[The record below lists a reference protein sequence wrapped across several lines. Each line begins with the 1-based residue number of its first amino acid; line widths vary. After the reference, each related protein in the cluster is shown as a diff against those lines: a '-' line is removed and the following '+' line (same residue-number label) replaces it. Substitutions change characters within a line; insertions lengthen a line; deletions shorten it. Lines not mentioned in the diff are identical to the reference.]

1 MNNKMYKRKMTLTFL
16 GIHIAI
22 NLLVLLIYGTNHPLS
37 HVLRGF
43 PILAKIAVT
52 SLLVFV
58 VYAIFG
64 YFAVLFKRTIDD
76 IEGGIDFAS
85 ILLISILALVFCILF
100 GLMFLP
106 KPYPLWIIYA
116 AINPIF
122 ANMFF
127 DTMKTDWVSFMWI
140 VSAIIPSLSI
150 IFGMSL
156 RLKHLESLEGK

>member
-1 MNNKMYKRKMTLTFL
+1 MNNRMYKRKMTLTFL
-16 GIHIAI
+16 GIHIGI
-22 NLLVLLIYGTNHPLS
+22 NLLVLLIYGTNHPLTNI
-37 HVLRGF
+37 LRGF
-43 PILAKIAVT
+43 PTLAKIALT
-52 SLLVFV
+52 SLLAFV
-58 VYAIFG
+58 VYATFG

-85 ILLISILALVFCILF
+85 IFLISILAIVFCAIF

-127 DTMKTDWVSFMWI
+127 DTMNTDWVSFMW
-140 VSAIIPSLSI
+140 VLSTIIPSLSI